1 MQISQPKLLALLEG
15 NKQFILPN
23 YQRRYSWKVN
33 DCKQLLE
40 DVIRVGKEDWT
51 SYFLGTIV
59 FRHERTSP
67 ITQSIIIDG
76 QQRLTTLSLLL
87 SALGRAIEVNNAEII
102 VNKEL
107 INDYLFNRYNEGKGR
122 YKLVLTKHDK
132 DILFQLLDGEDV
144 SQVGSLLAEN
154 YNFFKKELEHTNL
167 KTVYE
172 GIQKLMIVAIELNS
186 PSEKSQVIFE
196 NLNSKGRELTQVD
209 LIRNYV
215 LMDQESSFQDNLY
228 NNYWYPM
235 EKSFDKEY
243 PGQFDAFI
251 RHYLMLKTGECPQIK
266 KVYESF
272 KRFIPDEQ
280 PPETLEKEIGDIVR
294 YSEYYLDIALLR
306 ETEQN
311 LRNCLKDILDLK
323 LESVF
328 PLFLGVY
335 KGYKEAQIAEQEVSN
350 IFRLIES
357 YVFRRI
363 VCGMKPISN
372 QTVAELA
379 SKLEYKQGCFH
390 ILRQK
395 FAKERGTHRFP
406 SDSEVKQHLPIKRF
420 TESHSKYVN
429 YLLGKLENYEQEK
442 EGVDAKQYTIEH
454 IMPRKLTKEWIAELG
469 DNYLDVHETLLHT
482 IGNLTLTGY
491 NPELSNRSFQE
502 KRDHKPGG
510 FRDSLLHLNRSLLE
524 VKKWN
529 KTAIESRATTLA
541 EKALSIWRDH
551 GIPHAPTSKKDRT
564 IDDFPQLVGAM
575 RTLFMEL
582 QHCVEKLEASVKWNI
597 NQRYIAFK
605 TTRVFMTIEP
615 QNGRL
620 RVSLKIP
627 YSELIDPAQLV
638 TDKSDKGKS
647 GMLLGSEVFL
657 SSTDDISY
665 VMSLVSQAFEKQKAE
680 LLKEQG
686 SYTPF

>member
-1 MQISQPKLLALLEG
+1 MQISESPLLSLLDG
-15 NKQFILPN
+15 NKQFILPI

-33 DCKQLLE
+33 DCEQLLE
-40 DVIRVGKEDWT
+40 DIIRVGNENWP

-87 SALGRAIEVNNAEII
+87 YALGKSIEVNNAEII
-102 VNKEL
+102 AKREL
-107 INDYLFNRYNEGKGR
+107 INDYLFNRYNEGEGR
-122 YKLVLTKHDK
+122 YKLLLTKHDK
-132 DILFQLLDGEDV
+132 DILSQLLDDKDV
-144 SQVGSLLAEN
+144 SQTDSLLVEN

-172 GIQKLMIVAIELNS
+172 GIHKLMIVAIELNS

-215 LMDQESSFQDNLY
+215 LMDQESSVQDKLY

-235 EKSFDKEY
+235 EENFDKEY

-280 PPETLEKEIGDIVR
+280 HPETLEKKIGDIVR

-306 ETEQN
+306 ETEEN

-328 PLFLGVY
+328 PLLLGVY
-335 KGYKEAQIAEQEVSN
+335 EGYKKAQIAEQEVSD

-357 YVFRRI
+357 YMFRRI

-379 SKLEYKQGCFH
+379 SKLEYKHGCFH

-395 FAKERGTHRFP
+395 FAEEHGTHRFP

-429 YLLGKLENYEQEK
+429 YLLGKLENYEREK
-442 EGVDAKQYTIEH
+442 EQVDAKQYTIEH
-454 IMPRKLTKEWIAELG
+454 IMPRKLTKGWIAELG

-482 IGNLTLTGY
+482 IGNLTLTGH
-491 NPELSNRSFQE
+491 NTRLGNRPFKKKQTIQ
-502 KRDHKPGG
+502 GG
-510 FRDSLLHLNRSLLE
+510 FRDSPLHLNRSLVE
-524 VKKWN
+524 VEKWN
-529 KTAIESRATTLA
+529 KKAIENRAKRLT
-541 EKALSIWRDH
+541 EKALDVWRNH
-551 GIPHAPTSKKDRT
+551 GLGSPLTKPKYDYPHLKNEEMK
-564 IDDFPQLVGAM
+564 Q
-575 RTLFMEL
+575 LFMEL
-582 QHCVEKLEASVKWNI
+582 EYLITSLHTSVYSRP
-597 NQRYIAFK
+597 NQRYVSFSI
-605 TTRVFMTIEP
+605 TQVFAAIEP
-615 QNGRL
+615 QYGRL
-620 RVSLKIP
+620 RLGLRIP
-627 YSELIDPAQLV
+627 HSELDDLLHRS
-638 TDKSDKGKS
+638 TDTSSRGNS
-647 GMLLGSEVFL
+647 GMLLGSEVFVDPG
-657 SSTDDISY
+657 DDIHY
-665 VMSLVSQAFEKQKAE
+665 IMSLVNQAFSKQMAE
-680 LLKEQG
+680 I
-686 SYTPF
+686 